1 MRLRLIILAL
11 GNFAIG
17 TGSFVLTGILP
28 KLAQDMNVSV
38 TLAGQLVTI
47 YALTYAIAAPLLAA
61 FTSRLPRR
69 TLLLT
74 ALLILVG
81 SSLLAIVA
89 PSFEWLFVTRILAAL
104 GGALFTPTSSAV
116 AISLAPPAER
126 GRALA
131 LVFAGLPISTV
142 VGVPLGT
149 FVGSN
154 FNWRLAFAIV
164 VVLGVIALV
173 AVFITIKA
181 LSPSAPLNLKIWFGL
196 LRQPRILLA
205 LSVTFWQYTAQFLAF
220 TYIAQLLK
228 VNTGLDGTGI
238 SLMLFVFGA
247 AAVIGNS
254 AGGRVADKWNLNQT
268 LVLSLGGVAV
278 SLFLLSVV
286 SGSVIGVAIDFII
299 WGLFGFSFNP
309 VQQSRLVG
317 LVPQAPNLVLSLN
330 SSMLYLGNA
339 AGAALG
345 GIVVSS
351 LPITAICWIGG
362 LITIVAIGFV
372 FLSAKQATEAPLTR
386 ATVSSVEGK

>member
-1 MRLRLIILAL
+1 MGCIPRRLRRNLIREK
-11 GNFAIG
+11 
-17 TGSFVLTGILP
+17 SR
-28 KLAQDMNVSV
+28 
-38 TLAGQLVTI
+38 LVNNWLNT
-47 YALTYAIAAPLLAA
+47 PSLAA
-61 FTSRLPRR
+61 GWLY
-69 TLLLT
+69 
-74 ALLILVG
+74 
-81 SSLLAIVA
+81 
-89 PSFEWLFVTRILAAL
+89 WLFVTRILAAL

-116 AISLAPPAER
+116 AISLAPPAKR

-154 FNWRLAFAIV
+154 FNWRFTFTIV

-228 VNTGLDGTGI
+228 LNTGLDGTGI

-254 AGGRVADKWNLNQT
+254 VGGRVADRWNLNRT

-286 SGSVIGVAIDFII
+286 SGSVVGVAIDFII

-372 FLSAKQATEAPLTR
+372 FLSARQATGVPLTR
-386 ATVSSVEGK
+386 TTVRSVEGK